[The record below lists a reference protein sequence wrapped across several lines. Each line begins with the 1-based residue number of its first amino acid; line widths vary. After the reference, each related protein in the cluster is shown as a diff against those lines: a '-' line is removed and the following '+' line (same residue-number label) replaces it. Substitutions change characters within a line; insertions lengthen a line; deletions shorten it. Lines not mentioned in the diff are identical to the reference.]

1 MKWKELP
8 SSPYEARAWCAD
20 AGSRRYMI
28 HEISDREGD
37 LYLLN
42 VEPSAY
48 GFEVFV
54 DRDGNETDVRT
65 SRANFR
71 SKAEA
76 VRAARRHV
84 QKRSKRSKR

>member
-8 SSPYEARAWCAD
+8 SSPYEARAWRAD
-20 AGSRRYMI
+20 VGQRRYMI

-37 LYLLN
+37 LYVLD
-42 VEPSAY
+42 VVPSAY
-48 GFEVFV
+48 GHEAFV

-65 SRANFR
+65 SRASFR

-76 VRAARRHV
+76 ERAARKHS
-84 QKRSKRSKR
+84 QKHSGRRS